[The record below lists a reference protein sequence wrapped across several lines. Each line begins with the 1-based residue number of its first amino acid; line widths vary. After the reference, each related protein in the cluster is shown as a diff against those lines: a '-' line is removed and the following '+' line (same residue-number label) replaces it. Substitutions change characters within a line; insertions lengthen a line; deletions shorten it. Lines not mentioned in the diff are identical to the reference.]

1 MLRMLY
7 IALLLRA
14 TATVATG
21 SGDGFRPPVSVYDVT
36 WSDAVY
42 PGAEFGTASM
52 PVGNGDAAANVW
64 WHEGALFALLAKGDA
79 WTEWH
84 DLFKIGRLRT
94 PARHPV
100 THTHHLSHCISPT

>member
-1 MLRMLY
+1 MLLPL
-7 IALLLRA
+7 ALLLRA
-14 TATVATG
+14 TVAT
-21 SGDGFRPPVSVYDVT
+21 GDGFRPPVSMYDVT
-36 WSDAVY
+36 WYDAVY

-94 PARHPV
+94 PARHSV
-100 THTHHLSHCISPT
+100 AHTHHLSHCISPT